1 MCENRH
7 YESVYFK
14 ELHNEQEHYWPTI
27 YRAGAN
33 VVSTI
38 TSLIYC
44 RVEMCMHNKCMGLL
58 GNLKLVSWYKRTLCH
73 PIWSVI
79 ILVIKQIKLP
89 LCSRPILLIT
99 RIHDFKL
106 VGVKRR
112 LRTVVSPMEIGT
124 LSIDNETHDDDAS
137 QPRQTGP
144 RVSFSVGKTKFKQCS
159 FPDRRRLFLCKEVCL
174 VTVLLWHSKTSVIY
188 IL

>member
-1 MCENRH
+1 M
-7 YESVYFK
+7 
-14 ELHNEQEHYWPTI
+14 
-27 YRAGAN
+27 
-33 VVSTI
+33 STI
-38 TSLIYC
+38 TSLIYL

-58 GNLKLVSWYKRTLCH
+58 GNLKLVSWHKRTLCH
-73 PIWSVI
+73 PVWSVI
-79 ILVIKQIKLP
+79 ILVIKQIRLP

-106 VGVKRR
+106 VSVKCR
-112 LRTVVSPMEIGT
+112 LRTVVFPMEIGT
-124 LSIDNETHDDDAS
+124 LSIDNETRNDDAS

-159 FPDRRRLFLCKEVCL
+159 FPDTRRLFLCKEVCL
-174 VTVLLWHSKTSVIY
+174 VTVLLWYPKTSVIY

>member
-1 MCENRH
+1 MCMEYVWKSSLWIGIFQRAT
-7 YESVYFK
+7 
-14 ELHNEQEHYWPTI
+14 NEQEHYWPTI

-73 PIWSVI
+73 PVWSVI

-106 VGVKRR
+106 VSVKRR
-112 LRTVVSPMEIGT
+112 LRSVVFSHGNRDLKHWRWNARRWCFATQADWAKGFIFSGE
-124 LSIDNETHDDDAS
+124 NE
-137 QPRQTGP
+137 
-144 RVSFSVGKTKFKQCS
+144 V
-159 FPDRRRLFLCKEVCL
+159 
-174 VTVLLWHSKTSVIY
+174 
-188 IL
+188 